1 MARNGA
7 GARAKRMKKVE
18 PNRKW
23 LISAPKHYL
32 INPQNLVLDSMF
44 IRFPNAKELPQY
56 CKPDL
61 RWRKNFFQKA
71 LPCRGPS
78 GLLRNLL
85 RFYFC
90 PKHKKWRKYMKNFKK
105 LQKKFANTNLL
116 ALLRRLSFDATN
128 CNASALLSA
137 SRFWQICI

>member
-18 PNRKW
+18 PNRKL

-44 IRFPNAKELPQY
+44 KRFPNAKELPQY
-56 CKPDL
+56 CKLDL

-85 RFYFC
+85 
-90 PKHKKWRKYMKNFKK
+90 
-105 LQKKFANTNLL
+105 
-116 ALLRRLSFDATN
+116 SF
-128 CNASALLSA
+128 
-137 SRFWQICI
+137 